1 MGKGDH
7 AGARGIQT
15 DALPI
20 GLGLA
25 AKGPPRTAV
34 EWARAAARAGL
45 ESVWIHDSYFER
57 DAVTYASAI
66 AAQVEEI
73 RIGLGAVNPFT
84 RHPVLLAMTMSALD
98 AMATGRTMLGLGTG
112 RPRKLAQMGLRQP
125 RAERVAEVRRAIAT
139 MRALWRGEA
148 VPSDSPDLPPIQPE
162 FPPVEPIPVLV
173 AGTQQRMLE
182 VAATEGDGYL
192 ARSAESAANVR
203 AHVQAVLEATRR
215 AGRPEERLDI
225 AAYVFALVGNGR
237 RDAAQ
242 RARRIPFVIYMM
254 TVQSDESYRHAG
266 FDTDLRDR
274 IAQAWWSKNLELA
287 GRLVPTELL
296 EQHLLLGTL
305 DEVSAGIARYREA
318 GVRVPILQ
326 PALQDDEQVE
336 LLIRAAVQEALG
348 ASA

>member
-1 MGKGDH
+1 
-7 AGARGIQT
+7 
-15 DALPI
+15 
-20 GLGLA
+20 LA
-25 AKGPPRTAV
+25 AKGPPRSAV

-84 RHPVLLAMTMSALD
+84 RNPVLLAMTMSALD
-98 AMATGRTMLGLGTG
+98 AMAPGRTMLGLGTG
-112 RPRKLAQMGLRQP
+112 RPRKLAQMGLRLP
-125 RAERVAEVRRAIAT
+125 RVERVAEVRRAIAT

-148 VPSDSPDLPPIQPE
+148 VPSGSPDLPPIQPE
-162 FPPVEPIPVLV
+162 FPPVDPIPILA
-173 AGTQQRMLE
+173 AGTQLRMLE
-182 VAATEGDGYL
+182 VAATDGDGYL

-203 AHVQAVLEATRR
+203 SHVEVVREAARR
-215 AGRPEERLDI
+215 AGRQEELDV
-225 AAYVFALVGNGR
+225 AAYVFAFVGKDLD
-237 RDAAQ
+237 DAAG
-242 RARRIPFVIYMM
+242 RVRRIPFVIYMM

-266 FDTDLRDR
+266 FDTDLRER
-274 IAQAWWSKNLELA
+274 IAQAWLSKEVELA

-336 LLIRAAVQEALG
+336 LLIRAGVREALG
-348 ASA
+348 APA